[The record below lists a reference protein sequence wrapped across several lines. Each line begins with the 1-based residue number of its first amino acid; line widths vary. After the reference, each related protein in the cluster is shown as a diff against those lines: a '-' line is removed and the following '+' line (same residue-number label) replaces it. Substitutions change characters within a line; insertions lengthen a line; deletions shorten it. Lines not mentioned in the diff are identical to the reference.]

1 GVDVDSKDK
10 HSQTPLSWAA
20 MNGHEAVVKLLLAK
34 TSANTEDTI
43 GRTPLSWA
51 AMNGHDTVAMAILSH
66 PSVDP
71 DQEDHYGSTVLSIA
85 VRNCR
90 TEVVKALLAT
100 GQVTLDSQD
109 CFGRTLWWWARRCGN
124 TDIEQALHGYA
135 EVRGMA
141 VCDNDF
147 IQLDPAEY
155 SRLEHLQLHFNLPE
169 RAIICIPCGYALA
182 ADDDRV
188 GRHLG
193 QKHNVSKAARRK
205 LNTFINS
212 LHLPNPEL
220 LPVRPDDSAPH
231 PHLRIQNGAACK
243 HCGRRSTSLDVLSR
257 HISKEHKRE
266 ISAIRKTGKH
276 WVRDHIV
283 DNLTFQCWTSNDIN
297 RAWIVKSPP
306 APAKS
311 KGNRPLQPAVE
322 SVQKLADQ
330 LYAEEQEHL
339 GLQTLKCKPPAA
351 DSDDVSQKALLTNWM
366 RRTDW
371 DRIFENAECSLLIS
385 LALLPSPSPQ
395 KLYLGTYN
403 RKELSSS
410 RADEHKL
417 MAIVSALDR
426 LFDRCGETVRFTD
439 TSVRRWLRGRFP
451 DRPYKTPFELVS
463 PSSERLYRREFKR
476 CICFWLR
483 LWRLPIS
490 IARGVSGRSISKL
503 QRRMLGELWLDP
515 CWEENLTSERGSQ
528 DDEERFTVWLQDGGV
543 EATGDNE
550 EDEADYTSDS
560 FDDDTASETSTD
572 EPENDERLDE
582 AIHNKEPPVHLGQDQ
597 LNSLDEGHHASAGI
611 ILRFC
616 YEMATEDF
624 EDGRASSTLLVY
636 FSAVRGLSEKEGA
649 KYMRPAQYTP
659 ILARLVYCTRLV
671 FLEAIL
677 PRRAYTYAGFPARP
691 RYGQLAALNAVRAE
705 KMCDG
710 TMSPLGEFL
719 SLLAYGLALRRSEGP
734 VYHFFWS
741 EDGQTISWDGNMY
754 LTMDQFRHL
763 AHKTFHQATVQCRR
777 LMYDYEPD
785 ELVIGDLRDRLSETA
800 PGYCFLTDDKNGLGD
815 SYLAVFMRACTA
827 PVDGLLKTRSHNQ
840 SAWDADAAQAYL
852 CAHDAFLKTLM
863 VLIQLDSGQG
873 ARVSE
878 LLTLEHS
885 NTKSRL
891 RGICI
896 YGGQMFSVTR
906 HHKARLTT
914 NREFQ
919 VARFFSRQV
928 TALMYRYLVYIRPV
942 AYAILRKC
950 FQFEP
955 QRTLLFT
962 PASKSMRWT
971 TKVFTEEL
979 KRLGQDA
986 LGADM
991 EINVQLYRQLSIAI
1005 TERHVREALP
1015 DFNCFNDV
1023 TKTADADVAFAWQSG
1038 HRPMQRYATY
1048 GLDGAFPDKLQPSL
1062 LRLYARCSERWHD
1075 FLMYGSRPPPPER
1088 RATEDACV
1096 DIAGGAIQAENSLSA
1111 L

>member
-1 GVDVDSKDK
+1 MIAPSHQLNVNPFNEGV
-10 HSQTPLSWAA
+10 
-20 MNGHEAVVKLLLAK
+20 
-34 TSANTEDTI
+34 
-43 GRTPLSWA
+43 
-51 AMNGHDTVAMAILSH
+51 
-66 PSVDP
+66 
-71 DQEDHYGSTVLSIA
+71 
-85 VRNCR
+85 
-90 TEVVKALLAT
+90 
-100 GQVTLDSQD
+100 
-109 CFGRTLWWWARRCGN
+109 
-124 TDIEQALHGYA
+124 
-135 EVRGMA
+135 
-141 VCDNDF
+141 
-147 IQLDPAEY
+147 QL
-155 SRLEHLQLHFNLPE
+155 
-169 RAIICIPCGYALA
+169 
-182 ADDDRV
+182 
-188 GRHLG
+188 
-193 QKHNVSKAARRK
+193 
-205 LNTFINS
+205 INS
-212 LHLPNPEL
+212 TRGWRLLSQFTQYRSSVEL
-220 LPVRPDDSAPH
+220 VELF
-231 PHLRIQNGAACK
+231 G
-243 HCGRRSTSLDVLSR
+243 SL
-257 HISKEHKRE
+257 
-266 ISAIRKTGKH
+266 
-276 WVRDHIV
+276 
-283 DNLTFQCWTSNDIN
+283 NDIN

-734 VYHFFWS
+734 VYHFF
-741 EDGQTISWDGNMY
+741 
-754 LTMDQFRHL
+754 L
-763 AHKTFHQATVQCRR
+763 
-777 LMYDYEPD
+777 
-785 ELVIGDLRDRLSETA
+785 
-800 PGYCFLTDDKNGLGD
+800 
-815 SYLAVFMRACTA
+815 
-827 PVDGLLKTRSHNQ
+827 
-840 SAWDADAAQAYL
+840 
-852 CAHDAFLKTLM
+852 
-863 VLIQLDSGQG
+863 
-873 ARVSE
+873 
-878 LLTLEHS
+878 
-885 NTKSRL
+885 
-891 RGICI
+891 
-896 YGGQMFSVTR
+896 
-906 HHKARLTT
+906 
-914 NREFQ
+914 
-919 VARFFSRQV
+919 
-928 TALMYRYLVYIRPV
+928 
-942 AYAILRKC
+942 
-950 FQFEP
+950 
-955 QRTLLFT
+955 
-962 PASKSMRWT
+962 
-971 TKVFTEEL
+971 
-979 KRLGQDA
+979 
-986 LGADM
+986 
-991 EINVQLYRQLSIAI
+991 
-1005 TERHVREALP
+1005 
-1015 DFNCFNDV
+1015 
-1023 TKTADADVAFAWQSG
+1023 
-1038 HRPMQRYATY
+1038 
-1048 GLDGAFPDKLQPSL
+1048 
-1062 LRLYARCSERWHD
+1062 
-1075 FLMYGSRPPPPER
+1075 ER
-1088 RATEDACV
+1088 RWANHLM
-1096 DIAGGAIQAENSLSA
+1096 GW
-1111 L
+1111 